1 VIQLDDV
8 AFLIS
13 AISNGRDEIG
23 QELPPTAVRAGIYCT
38 KKSIKQSEFYQAS
51 QVGLKPEFV
60 IETSMFDYSGQEEIE
75 VDGVLY
81 KVYRTFERDDEIIEL
96 YCIKKAGV

>member
-1 VIQLDDV
+1 MDDV

-23 QELPPTAVRAGIYCT
+23 QELPSTAVRTEIYC
-38 KKSIKQSEFYQAS
+38 KQKSIKQSEFYQAS
-51 QVGLKPEFV
+51 QAGLKPEFV
-60 IETSMFDYSGQEEIE
+60 IETSMFDYSGEEIIE

-81 KVYRTFERDDEIIEL
+81 KIYRTFERDDEIIEL
-96 YCIKKAGV
+96 YCIQKAGV

>member
-1 VIQLDDV
+1 MDDV

-23 QELPPTAVRAGIYCT
+23 QELPPTAVRAEIYCT
-38 KKSIKQSEFYQAS
+38 KKSISQNEFYKAAQS
-51 QVGLKPEFV
+51 GLKPQFV
-60 IETSMFDYSGQEEIE
+60 LEISAFDYNSEDLVEYNGTMYQI
-75 VDGVLY
+75 
-81 KVYRTFERDDEIIEL
+81 YRTYERPDEIIEL

>member
-1 VIQLDDV
+1 MDGISY
-8 AFLIS
+8 LIS
-13 AISNGRDEIG
+13 YTSTGKDEIG
-23 QELPPTAVRAGIYCT
+23 QELPPTAGRTEIYC
-38 KKSIKQSEFYQAS
+38 KQKSIKQSEFYQAS

-81 KVYRTFERDDEIIEL
+81 KIYRTFEREDEIIEL